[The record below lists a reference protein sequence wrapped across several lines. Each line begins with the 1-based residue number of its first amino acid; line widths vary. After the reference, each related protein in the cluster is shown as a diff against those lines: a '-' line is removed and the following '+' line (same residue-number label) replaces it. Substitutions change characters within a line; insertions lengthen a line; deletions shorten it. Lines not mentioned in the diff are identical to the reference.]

1 MVAVDTSVWVEFFRG
16 RAEVVTALSG
26 LLDDDQV
33 ALPVPVRIE
42 ILSGARASER
52 ARLRRLLAAL
62 PVLYP
67 QPETWARIEAAVTE
81 TSTRGHRFGFADLL
95 VATLAAESDCEVWS
109 LDGDFK
115 HMARLGLVK
124 LVKV

>member
-1 MVAVDTSVWVEFFRG
+1 MVAVDTSIWVDFFRG
-16 RAEVVTALSG
+16 RPEVVSALSN
-26 LLDDDQV
+26 LLDNDEV
-33 ALPVPVRIE
+33 VLPIPVRIE

-52 ARLRRLLAAL
+52 ARLRRLLTAL

-67 QPETWARIEAAVTE
+67 QPDTWTRIEATVTE

-95 VATLAAESDCEVWS
+95 IATLASDNDCEIWS
-109 LDGDFK
+109 FDGDFR

-124 LVKV
+124 LAKI

>member
-1 MVAVDTSVWVEFFRG
+1 VVAVDTSVWVEFFRG
-16 RAEVVTALSG
+16 RAEVVSTLSD
-26 LLDDDQV
+26 LLDRDEV

-52 ARLRRLLAAL
+52 ARLRRVLAAL

-67 QPETWARIEAAVTE
+67 QPHTWTRIEAAVTE

-95 VATLAAESDCEVWS
+95 IATLAADNDCEVWS
-109 LDGDFK
+109 FDGDFR
-115 HMARLGLVK
+115 HMARLGLVT
-124 LVKV
+124 LAKV